1 MEENLSSYKEKINSA
16 TIEKRSTLQRST
28 LQRSTLQ
35 RSTLQRSTLQ
45 RSTLQRSTP
54 PILILIAGIMIGFLL
69 GVFLVPV
76 KADPEDKS
84 RWTPYT
90 KLIEFTKVLH
100 HIEKDY
106 VDKVDSEK
114 LIHGAINGMLDRLD
128 PHSRFFP
135 KEQYRRLLAAATG
148 VYAGIGVRLKINNS
162 GAVVEHVAPLGPAA
176 KKGIKIGDRFLEVDG
191 ESVIGKPA
199 EELEEKLRGKN
210 KTLVKLTVSR
220 KGWQAPQEVWVQRA
234 VMREK
239 SVTGSLLTHET
250 AYVEVIAFHPGTS
263 AEIDKTLKKIKKK
276 ATEKNKTVKNL
287 ILDLRDNAGGLM
299 SEGLKSADLFIS
311 KGLLI
316 SRRGKKGRLQEKYWA
331 SREAPW
337 SHLNIMVLINS
348 RTASAAEITAV
359 ALRENDKAKVV
370 GRTSFGKGTFQ
381 ELIKLAEGSVVKLT
395 VGRYYTPKGKS
406 LDGVGVRPDW
416 PVFTGPPP
424 PGTPIPKGLPPEMR
438 NDAPLLIALGVL
450 SGEIGKNNKHRN
462 KI

>member
-1 MEENLSSYKEKINSA
+1 MTHKRPTQDKRKRTAFPIRRNKATAPLAEKPFAHTKKPSA
-16 TIEKRSTLQRST
+16 LKKGSAPSL
-28 LQRSTLQ
+28 LV
-35 RSTLQRSTLQ
+35 
-45 RSTLQRSTP
+45 
-54 PILILIAGIMIGFLL
+54 LIVGIMIGFLL

-76 KADPEDKS
+76 KAETEDKT
-84 RWTPYT
+84 RWTPYS

-148 VYAGIGVRLKINNS
+148 VYAGIGVSLRSNNFE
-162 GAVVEHVAPLGPAA
+162 VVVDNIAPLGPAA
-176 KKGIKIGDRFLEVDG
+176 KKGIKRGDRVLEIDG
-191 ESVIGKPA
+191 ESVIGKPS
-199 EELEEKLRGKN
+199 EELEDKLRGKN
-210 KTLVKLTVSR
+210 KTSVKLTLNR
-220 KGWQAPQEVWVQRA
+220 KGWKAPRDVWVQRA

-239 SVTGSLLTHET
+239 SVAGSLLPHET

-263 AEIDKTLKKIKKK
+263 GEIDKTLKKIAKQL
-276 ATEKNKTVKNL
+276 AGTDRSVKNL
-287 ILDLRDNAGGLM
+287 ILDLRDNTGGLM
-299 SEGLKSADLFIS
+299 SEGLKTADLFLS

-316 SRRGKKGRLQEKYWA
+316 SRKGKKGRLKEKYWA
-331 SREAPW
+331 SKEAPW
-337 SHLNIMVLINS
+337 SHLKIVVLINS

-395 VGRYYTPKGKS
+395 VGRYYTPKGRS
-406 LDGVGVRPDW
+406 LDGVGVKPDW
-416 PVFTGPPP
+416 RVFTGPPP

-438 NDAPLLIALGVL
+438 NDAPLLVAIGVL
-450 SGEIGKNNKHRN
+450 SGEIGKTNKHRN
-462 KI
+462 RI